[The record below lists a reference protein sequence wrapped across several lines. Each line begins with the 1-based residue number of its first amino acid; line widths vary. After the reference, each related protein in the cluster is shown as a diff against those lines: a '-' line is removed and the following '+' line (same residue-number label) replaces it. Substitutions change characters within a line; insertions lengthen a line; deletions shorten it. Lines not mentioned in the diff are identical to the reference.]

1 MQYIASEE
9 HKRNNMI
16 AHYLKVAVRNLL
28 KYKTQSVISIV
39 GLAIGLAF
47 FVFGLHWYR
56 FETTFDSFY
65 PLADR
70 TYMVCLDSKNN
81 DMGYTPSVLKSYF
94 DQECPEVEMSTV
106 GYCNTSIAYDGGEGI
121 FLKEPNFL
129 YVDSCFIRMFPQ
141 RILYGRTIENEQ
153 ETIICESLARKYW
166 GEPQNA
172 VGYEIKQ
179 DSPYKPLIRLPNPKT
194 MRIVG
199 VMADAPNNSNFTF
212 EGYIQDSR
220 SLKKDIHNSRNWSF
234 ASGWVHA
241 TLNKGVKPKD
251 VLEKI
256 SRFLQEKEIQIT
268 NPRFISL
275 ADKHFEMASKDS
287 FSYSAIA
294 LYAVA
299 SFLLLCCVMF
309 NYLNLSLNRYFGRV
323 REMKLRTVVGA
334 TIWKMQLQ
342 FMVEALI
349 SCLFAFL
356 LCGCMLELLIPV
368 FKDLF
373 LIPMESNRD
382 IWTEYVY
389 TIVGTL
395 LFIEVVAALVMHHF
409 IRNATRQT
417 LVVKPITSRYAGI
430 RRISLAVQLVICLL
444 FICMAAVF
452 FRQLNFMR
460 NSDYGFDTEHIIEM
474 DAMNIDSR
482 YDAMIEDLSR
492 LPMVEYH
499 TGTQDEM
506 IDNQSLHTQPGVE
519 WEGQNEEDKNI
530 LVHHLYVNK
539 NIDKVFNFRLVAGR
553 MFSEEDWD
561 NVENGNAAKF
571 AIINEKMANLLS
583 TNSPIGSTISI
594 TNVAITQQELE
605 ITQTPYQIIGVVKDC
620 HFQGMKNEVFPM
632 LMIQSPAASVD
643 YWRIVP
649 GMEQE
654 ALKAFNEVA
663 AKHGWEYNQ
672 SNTPPVLLSDKVKE
686 INKSETAIYRL
697 FSCLAVV
704 CILISLFGIYSISF
718 TTLELRR
725 KEIAIRKVHGAQVLE
740 IMNLFFRE
748 YIGLLLLAAIIAF
761 PVAYWGIT
769 RWLQGYAYHIEV
781 GLALFVTILV
791 AILALILLTVV
802 QQVHKAANENPAEV
816 VKSE

>member
-1 MQYIASEE
+1 
-9 HKRNNMI
+9 MI

-70 TYMVCLDSKNN
+70 TYMVCWDGDETFL
-81 DMGYTPSVLKSYF
+81 PQAPPVLKTYF
-94 DQECPEVEMSTV
+94 EQECPEVEMSTL
-106 GYCNTSIAYDGGEGI
+106 GYTNDAVDYAGEDGLH
-121 FLKEPNFL
+121 LKVPKFL
-129 YVDSCFIRMFPQ
+129 YADSCFIQMFPQ
-141 RILYGRTIENEQ
+141 QILYGTTISREHEV
-153 ETIICESLARKYW
+153 IICESLARKHW
-166 GEPQNA
+166 KHPQDA
-172 VGYEIKQ
+172 VGCIINQLSAYEGIYLQ
-179 DSPYKPLIRLPNPKT
+179 DAKT

-199 VMADAPNNSNFTF
+199 VMADMPVNSNFTF
-212 EGYIQDSR
+212 EGYVQENYDNNNIYDA
-220 SLKKDIHNSRNWSF
+220 NNWQLP
-234 ASGWVHA
+234 SGVVHL
-241 TLNKGVKPKD
+241 TLREGVSPDD
-251 VLEKI
+251 VSDKLHA
-256 SRFLQEKEIQIT
+256 FLQKNNLQD
-268 NPRFISL
+268 RGKFKFIAL
-275 ADKHFEMASKDS
+275 ADKHFALVSTKS
-287 FSYSAIA
+287 FSYSAIV

-299 SFLLLCCVMF
+299 SLLLLCCVMF

-417 LVVKPITSRYAGI
+417 LVVKPITSRYAGV
-430 RRISLAVQLVICLL
+430 RRVSLAVQLVICLL

-474 DAMNIDSR
+474 EASPFGNNYEALMD
-482 YDAMIEDLSR
+482 DLNR

-499 TGTQDEM
+499 TSVATPMISLSTSFAIFDAEWDGQSEEQKNTIMQRLFITQ
-506 IDNQSLHTQPGVE
+506 HA
-519 WEGQNEEDKNI
+519 
-530 LVHHLYVNK
+530 
-539 NIDKVFNFRLVAGR
+539 DKVFNFRLLAGE
-553 MFSEEDWD
+553 MFSEEDWIV
-561 NVENGNAAKF
+561 NENTPKDSYGVVKFNKVVLSEKVAK
-571 AIINEKMANLLS
+571 MLPT
-583 TNSPIGSTISI
+583 TNPIGTTIRMPSL
-594 TNVAITQQELE
+594 TTGEVDSYEV
-605 ITQTPYQIIGVVKDC
+605 IGVVKDC
-620 HFQGMKNEVFPM
+620 YLRGMKNETYPQIIMQYPF
-632 LMIQSPAASVD
+632 ISPYR

-663 AKHGWEYNQ
+663 AKHGWEYDQ

-761 PVAYWGIT
+761 PVAYRGIT

>member
-1 MQYIASEE
+1 
-9 HKRNNMI
+9 MI

-106 GYCNTSIAYDGGEGI
+106 GYDEIIAYDGGEGI

-220 SLKKDIHNSRNWSF
+220 SLKKDIHNSRNWSY
-234 ASGWVHA
+234 ARGWVHA

-268 NPRFISL
+268 NPKFISL
-275 ADKHFEMASKDS
+275 ADKHFELASKDS

-299 SFLLLCCVMF
+299 SLLLLCCVMF

-417 LVVKPITSRYAGI
+417 LVVKPITSRYAGV
-430 RRISLAVQLVICLL
+430 RRVSLAVQLVICLL

-474 DAMNIDSR
+474 EASPFGNNYEALMD
-482 YDAMIEDLSR
+482 DLNR

-499 TGTQDEM
+499 TSVATPMISLSTSFAIFDAEWDGQSEEQKNTIMQRLFITQ
-506 IDNQSLHTQPGVE
+506 HA
-519 WEGQNEEDKNI
+519 
-530 LVHHLYVNK
+530 
-539 NIDKVFNFRLVAGR
+539 DKVFNFRLLAGE
-553 MFSEEDWD
+553 MFSEEDW
-561 NVENGNAAKF
+561 
-571 AIINEKMANLLS
+571 IINENTPKDSYGVVKFNKVVLSEKVAKMLPT
-583 TNSPIGSTISI
+583 TNPIGTTIRMPSL
-594 TNVAITQQELE
+594 TTGEVDSYEV
-605 ITQTPYQIIGVVKDC
+605 IGVVKDC
-620 HFQGMKNEVFPM
+620 YLRGMKNETYPQIILQYPFIP
-632 LMIQSPAASVD
+632 LCQ

-663 AKHGWEYNQ
+663 AKHGWKYDQ
-672 SNTPPVLLSDKVKE
+672 SNTPPVLLSDKIEE

-816 VKSE
+816 VTSE

>member
-1 MQYIASEE
+1 MQ
-9 HKRNNMI
+9 
-16 AHYLKVAVRNLL
+16 
-28 KYKTQSVISIV
+28 
-39 GLAIGLAF
+39 
-47 FVFGLHWYR
+47 
-56 FETTFDSFY
+56 
-65 PLADR
+65 DR
-70 TYMVCLDSKNN
+70 GKF
-81 DMGYTPSVLKSYF
+81 K
-94 DQECPEVEMSTV
+94 
-106 GYCNTSIAYDGGEGI
+106 
-121 FLKEPNFL
+121 
-129 YVDSCFIRMFPQ
+129 
-141 RILYGRTIENEQ
+141 
-153 ETIICESLARKYW
+153 
-166 GEPQNA
+166 
-172 VGYEIKQ
+172 
-179 DSPYKPLIRLPNPKT
+179 
-194 MRIVG
+194 
-199 VMADAPNNSNFTF
+199 
-212 EGYIQDSR
+212 
-220 SLKKDIHNSRNWSF
+220 
-234 ASGWVHA
+234 
-241 TLNKGVKPKD
+241 
-251 VLEKI
+251 
-256 SRFLQEKEIQIT
+256 
-268 NPRFISL
+268 FISL
-275 ADKHFEMASKDS
+275 ADKHFALVSTKS

-299 SFLLLCCVMF
+299 SLLLLCCVMF

-417 LVVKPITSRYAGI
+417 LVVKPITSRYAGV
-430 RRISLAVQLVICLL
+430 RRVSLAVQLVICLL

-474 DAMNIDSR
+474 EASPFGNNYEALMD
-482 YDAMIEDLSR
+482 DLNR

-499 TGTQDEM
+499 TSVATPMISLSTSFAIFDAEWDGQSEEQKNTIMQRLFITQ
-506 IDNQSLHTQPGVE
+506 HA
-519 WEGQNEEDKNI
+519 
-530 LVHHLYVNK
+530 
-539 NIDKVFNFRLVAGR
+539 DKVFNFRLLAGE
-553 MFSEEDWD
+553 MFSEEDW
-561 NVENGNAAKF
+561 
-571 AIINEKMANLLS
+571 IINENTPKDSYGVVKFNKVVLSEKVAKMLPT
-583 TNSPIGSTISI
+583 TNPIGTTIRMPSL
-594 TNVAITQQELE
+594 TTGEVDSYEV
-605 ITQTPYQIIGVVKDC
+605 IGVVKDC
-620 HFQGMKNEVFPM
+620 YLRGMKNETYPQIILQYPFIP
-632 LMIQSPAASVD
+632 LCQ

-663 AKHGWEYNQ
+663 AKHGWKYDQ
-672 SNTPPVLLSDKVKE
+672 SNTPPVLLSDKIEE

-725 KEIAIRKVHGAQVLE
+725 KEIAIRKVHGATVKDILDMFFLEYMSLQVV
-740 IMNLFFRE
+740 
-748 YIGLLLLAAIIAF
+748 AAAVAF
-761 PVAYWGIT
+761 PI
-769 RWLQGYAYHIEV
+769 GYACMKPWLEQYVVQTEISWWIYV
-781 GLALFVTILV
+781 GIFLLV
-791 AILALILLTVV
+791 ALLVALCIGWRVWKT
-802 QQVHKAANENPAEV
+802 ATARPADEIC
-816 VKSE
+816 KG

>member
-1 MQYIASEE
+1 
-9 HKRNNMI
+9 MI

-47 FVFGLHWYR
+47 RVFGLHWYR

-106 GYCNTSIAYDGGEGI
+106 GYDEIIAYDGGEGI

-179 DSPYKPLIRLPNPKT
+179 DSPYKPFIRLPNPKT

-268 NPRFISL
+268 NPKFISL
-275 ADKHFEMASKDS
+275 ADKHFELASKDS

-373 LIPMESNRD
+373 LIPMESNQD

-430 RRISLAVQLVICLL
+430 RRVSLAVQLVICL
-444 FICMAAVF
+444 I
-452 FRQLNFMR
+452 
-460 NSDYGFDTEHIIEM
+460 S
-474 DAMNIDSR
+474 S
-482 YDAMIEDLSR
+482 
-492 LPMVEYH
+492 
-499 TGTQDEM
+499 
-506 IDNQSLHTQPGVE
+506 
-519 WEGQNEEDKNI
+519 
-530 LVHHLYVNK
+530 
-539 NIDKVFNFRLVAGR
+539 
-553 MFSEEDWD
+553 
-561 NVENGNAAKF
+561 
-571 AIINEKMANLLS
+571 AN
-583 TNSPIGSTISI
+583 
-594 TNVAITQQELE
+594 
-605 ITQTPYQIIGVVKDC
+605 
-620 HFQGMKNEVFPM
+620 
-632 LMIQSPAASVD
+632 
-643 YWRIVP
+643 
-649 GMEQE
+649 
-654 ALKAFNEVA
+654 
-663 AKHGWEYNQ
+663 
-672 SNTPPVLLSDKVKE
+672 
-686 INKSETAIYRL
+686 
-697 FSCLAVV
+697 
-704 CILISLFGIYSISF
+704 
-718 TTLELRR
+718 
-725 KEIAIRKVHGAQVLE
+725 
-740 IMNLFFRE
+740 
-748 YIGLLLLAAIIAF
+748 
-761 PVAYWGIT
+761 
-769 RWLQGYAYHIEV
+769 
-781 GLALFVTILV
+781 
-791 AILALILLTVV
+791 
-802 QQVHKAANENPAEV
+802 
-816 VKSE
+816 